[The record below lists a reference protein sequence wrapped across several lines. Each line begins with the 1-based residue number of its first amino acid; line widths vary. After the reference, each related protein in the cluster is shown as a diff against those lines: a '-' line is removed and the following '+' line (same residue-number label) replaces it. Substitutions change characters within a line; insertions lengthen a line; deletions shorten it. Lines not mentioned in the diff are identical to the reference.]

1 MTELGP
7 CRRPP
12 LGPCRSPPAGAR
24 LWASLWGT
32 PPGWE
37 LGAGEPRVDRVPGVS
52 HPSPGEGACSMCGD
66 AQAPGQT
73 PQGALVWWPHCL
85 QELPGVGLAVLAGPK
100 AESQGSGSHTPTHL
114 GVQGRCSQ
122 TTLHSQGALVHTDP
136 EAWTAA
142 SPPTPEMWGQ
152 SWPPSPHAAL
162 STARF
167 SASAGAQQFS
177 QMRAGCGIPWRSP
190 GATWWFL
197 GAGPHPQGSNIKMLV
212 RGGSQA
218 GPHQSDQGPL
228 GEAGLSTVRACS
240 GRAPTHLL
248 RPNDAPRG
256 SDFAFSPVFWPAP
269 QRFAGGAHMGA
280 P

>member
-12 LGPCRSPPAGAR
+12 LGPCGSPPAGAR

-114 GVQGRCSQ
+114 GVQGRCTQ
-122 TTLHSQGALVHTDP
+122 TPRPGQLPALQP
-136 EAWTAA
+136 QRCGA
-142 SPPTPEMWGQ
+142 SPGLLVPM
-152 SWPPSPHAAL
+152 PPSPQPDSQRLLGL
-162 STARF
+162 SSSLRCVQAVAF
-167 SASAGAQQFS
+167 
-177 QMRAGCGIPWRSP
+177 P
-190 GATWWFL
+190 G
-197 GAGPHPQGSNIKMLV
+197 GPQVPP
-212 RGGSQA
+212 GGSWA
-218 GPHQSDQGPL
+218 LALTLRAATSKCWS
-228 GEAGLSTVRACS
+228 GEGARLVPTKVTRVHS
-240 GRAPTHLL
+240 GRQGCPL
-248 RPNDAPRG
+248 
-256 SDFAFSPVFWPAP
+256 
-269 QRFAGGAHMGA
+269 
-280 P
+280 